1 MAKRRRRNGDRA
13 GFWREV
19 IARQQRSGD
28 SIRAFCSVNGLGE
41 PSFYWWRRRL
51 AGLDAKAGGRAR
63 RELSTSE
70 PGAPGASRVPGPQT
84 PTFVPVR
91 LVTEI
96 EPDVSSSALPA
107 GTIELVLSEGR
118 CVRLRGPVDAAALA
132 TVLEV
137 LREDADRR
145 RREAR

>member
-19 IARQQRSGD
+19 IARQRRSGD
-28 SIRAFCSVNGLGE
+28 SIRAFCSANGLGE

-51 AGLDAKAGGRAR
+51 AGLDAKAGR
-63 RELSTSE
+63 
-70 PGAPGASRVPGPQT
+70 GAQT

-91 LVTEI
+91 LVA
-96 EPDVSSSALPA
+96 EPGASSAPLPA
-107 GTIELVLSEGR
+107 GTIELVLGGG
-118 CVRLRGPVDAAALA
+118 CCIRLRGPVDTAALA

-137 LREDADRR
+137 LRADDCR